1 MLIAYSHYVE
11 HCLGQ
16 GVGAL
21 AKFDTLEGMLI
32 GNSP

>member
-1 MLIAYSHYVE
+1 MLIAFSHYVQ
-11 HCLGQ
+11 HCLGR